1 MFHGHSIGRKL
12 NLLIVPP
19 LVAAVL
25 VAVPFLLGQT
35 GDAGSAAA
43 TAESAR
49 QVRELG
55 NLIWELQRERVL
67 TAAHLASP
75 GGDGENLKRQHRNVD
90 AAAEDVRAALGT
102 EMSDELTTALVR
114 LGSLT
119 GMRQNAVRG
128 SASFDGVARTYH
140 AAITAVIESLRL
152 VPQQTGDAEGT
163 RQLTALEALLRD
175 GRFGSVPWDR
185 AVLAQADV
193 GPEIPGAVALALEF
207 DAPVSVPSTLG
218 IVDEPSEGEVR
229 VTTRGGYPKTRKPTA
244 HESERFEK
252 VHEVGVVVDL
262 ASRSVRILSVSEP
275 VFCRVGHPEG
285 WSK

>member
-1 MFHGHSIGRKL
+1 VSRSTPCF
-12 NLLIVPP
+12 
-19 LVAAVL
+19 VALCA
-25 VAVPFLLGQT
+25 A
-35 GDAGSAAA
+35 SALFVGCSRSAPDHVA
-43 TAESAR
+43 TAKAPD
-49 QVRELG
+49 LG
-55 NLIWELQRERVL
+55 P
-67 TAAHLASP
+67 TAASSTSAPTPVTASTTTP
-75 GGDGENLKRQHRNVD
+75 
-90 AAAEDVRAALGT
+90 ASIAALADRLARSIPDDVFWCENIIAGKYT
-102 EMSDELTTALVR
+102 DSGRPELD
-114 LGSLT
+114 
-119 GMRQNAVRG
+119 RG
-128 SASFDGVARTYH
+128 AEHVTSGATPEQAR
-140 AAITAVIESLRL
+140 
-152 VPQQTGDAEGT
+152 
-163 RQLTALEALLRD
+163 TALEALLRD

-244 HESERFEK
+244 HERERFEK
-252 VHEVGVVVDL
+252 AHEVGVVVDL